1 MLPNMELR
9 DGRSFDIALHRYKS
23 TTIIEFE
30 PSGSETQPLGTARK
44 MVDRIR
50 EADTVESLISR
61 TTRLVKATLGYDRVM
76 IYRFEDDGAGKVV
89 SEAKQPELESFLGQ
103 YFPASD
109 IPQQARTL
117 YLKTHC
123 ASSPTPAEYEFP
135 YCPPSMCL
143 VNRSICHS
151 RICAAFLPSIV
162 NIFAIWALLPPCR
175 FR

>member
-1 MLPNMELR
+1 MLPNMQMS

-30 PSGSETQPLGTARK
+30 PSQSETQPLGTARK

-50 EADTVESLISR
+50 EADSVESLISR
-61 TTRLVKATLGYDRVM
+61 TTRLIKATLGYDRVM

-109 IPQQARTL
+109 IPQQARRFISRTR
-117 YLKTHC
+117 C
-123 ASSPTPAEYEFP
+123 ASFPMPAARALP
-135 YCPPSMCL
+135 SCLLSMPPA
-143 VNRSICHS
+143 NRSICPS
-151 RICAAFLPSIV
+151 RICAASRPSIA
-162 NIFAIWALLPPCR
+162 NIFATWVSALPCR